1 MALSSPHL
9 QKVLLNKICS
19 YKITSKKSIIQKP
32 LGGGGGGGGEG
43 RGRCSSAIAIDA
55 PAPFTSVS
63 GIRWGSTM
71 VQGPREEMEDDAV
84 IVQSDDLDGFTYA
97 AVFDGHA
104 GFSSVKFLR
113 YVKTRICS
121 WPFRC

>member
-9 QKVLLNKICS
+9 QKVLLNRLCCNYG
-19 YKITSKKSIIQKP
+19 YKKNIIVKA
-32 LGGGGGGGGEG
+32 GGGVRGGEG
-43 RGRCSSAIAIDA
+43 RGRCCSAIAINA
-55 PAPFTSVS
+55 PAPLTSVS
-63 GIRWGSTM
+63 GIRWGSTLI
-71 VQGPREEMEDDAV
+71 QGPREEMEDDAV

-113 YVKTRICS
+113 YIKI
-121 WPFRC
+121 P